1 MYFRKTLYCFILFL
15 LSLFAEK
22 SFAQNKNNNDIE
34 PIDSVIYAYY
44 LKCLEYKTD
53 TIVLSMSDTLFQM
66 AGKDNDERMQ
76 AVALCTQLDYYYYS
90 NHPQKRDSVVAW
102 VNRVKSF
109 AKKTDQPKYYYFAWG
124 SRLIYY
130 YIHSGNYHLALV
142 EAEKMLKEAEAENN
156 LEGIMTCYNSMS
168 AIYSKKGLKKQAL
181 ENIRKE
187 IDLFEKHELKRYN
200 IAIQYLETANILID
214 SDRLDSVP
222 YFLNKAKENVKME
235 WHEVLYNSSS
245 TSYYLAIKNYREAE
259 KYLNYTRELFK
270 THKALN
276 PHLQSL
282 YLLEVNYYR
291 HIQDYTNSLKSLELW
306 KYEMDLRKE
315 NSATS
320 EYIKAKANI
329 YWLSNRKADAA
340 QMYRKYIELQDIE
353 KEKAEQITT
362 AEFAT
367 LLDLQQVNAEKQ
379 ELENLS
385 RKRTLQNIRI
395 ITMLL
400 SLLLAVVIFFL
411 YRQRKINRQLK
422 RSKEELDHKNLTL
435 LNAKDELNRAKET
448 AERNSLMKTV
458 FIQNMSHEI
467 RTPLNSIVGFSAVLS
482 SLFGNEN
489 EDVKQYA
496 TLIDNNSQILLK
508 LIDDILTIAYLDDPL
523 VKTVLGPTDINL
535 CCERSLQPLREQ
547 VAPHVKLEFT
557 PAYNELIVKSNAGNI
572 IMVLS
577 HLLNNSIKFT
587 EKGSIVLTYNYV
599 EKQEELTLTVTDTG
613 KGIPPDKQEI
623 VFERFVKLDEFTQ
636 GTGLGLSI
644 CRIVAKRL
652 GGDIIIDK
660 EYTPGTRIHFTI
672 PAHLISERGQEE

>member
-1 MYFRKTLYCFILFL
+1 MG
-15 LSLFAEK
+15 
-22 SFAQNKNNNDIE
+22 
-34 PIDSVIYAYY
+34 
-44 LKCLEYKTD
+44 
-53 TIVLSMSDTLFQM
+53 DTLFQM
-66 AGKDNDERMQ
+66 AGKDVDERMQ

-90 NHPQKRDSVVAW
+90 NHPNKRDSIVAW

-124 SRLIYY
+124 SRLIFY

-156 LEGIMTCYNSMS
+156 LEGIITCYNSMS
-168 AIYSKKGLKKQAL
+168 AIYNKKGLKKQAL

-214 SDRLDSVP
+214 SDQLDSVP
-222 YFLNKAKENVKME
+222 YFLNKAKENIKME

-245 TSYYLAIKNYREAE
+245 TLYYQAIKDYGEAE
-259 KYLNYTRELFK
+259 KYLNNNRKLFK

-282 YLLEVNYYR
+282 YLSELNYYR
-291 HIQDYTNSLKSLELW
+291 HIQDYPNSLKALELW
-306 KYEMDLRKE
+306 KDEMDLRKE

-340 QMYRKYIELQDIE
+340 QLYREYIELQDIE

-367 LLDLQQVNAEKQ
+367 LLDLQKVNAEKQ
-379 ELENLS
+379 ELENLN
-385 RKRTLQNIRI
+385 RKRKLENIRI
-395 ITMLL
+395 ITILL
-400 SLLLAVVIFFL
+400 SSLLAVVIFFL
-411 YRQRKINRQLK
+411 YRQRKINKKLK
-422 RSKEELDHKNLTL
+422 RSKGELDHKNLTL
-435 LNAKDELNRAKET
+435 LNAKEELSVAKET
-448 AERNSLMKTV
+448 AERNSQMKTV

-482 SLFGNEN
+482 SLFGDEN
-489 EDVKQYA
+489 DDIRQYA
-496 TLIDNNSQILLK
+496 SLIEENSQILLK

-523 VKTVLGPTDINL
+523 AKPVLGDTDVNL
-535 CCERSLQPLREQ
+535 CCEQSLQPLREHISPNVSLQ
-547 VAPHVKLEFT
+547 FI
-557 PAYNELIVKSNAGNI
+557 PAYKELIVTSNAGNI
-572 IMVLS
+572 ILILN
-577 HLLNNSIKFT
+577 HLLNNAVKFT
-587 EKGSIVLTYNYV
+587 KKGSIILTYSYTD
-599 EKQEELTLTVTDTG
+599 EQEELTLTVTDTG
-613 KGIPPDKQEI
+613 KGIPADKQDI

-644 CRIVAKRL
+644 CKIVANRL

-660 EYTPGTRIHFTI
+660 EYTPGTRIHLTI
-672 PAHLISERGQEE
+672 PAHLILKRGQKE